1 MIFPQDFESKIGFS
15 SVRAL
20 LIEKCESKLGKDLA
34 IKMAFSTDIQEIK
47 KKLGCV
53 DEMKTLLN
61 SHYDLPQNSFFDIIP
76 YFKTIQAPG
85 SFLSTL
91 QLFELLKTLIAMR
104 ELDNFINSEK
114 NEDLSLKN
122 IKDALKTVPNFPAL
136 EREISRCLDKN
147 GEIKDNASPALFE
160 IRRSMEAVSKS
171 MHKIINR
178 VLQDNIKE
186 GFIEKDTTPSVRDG
200 HIVIPVSSVNRRNI
214 SGILHDTSATGKTV
228 FIEPAEVVEAGNR
241 LKELQG
247 EEEQEIIKILMA
259 LTDAVRPEIPEII
272 NGCHILA
279 LYDFIRGKA
288 KVAIETGGEI
298 PAIENHPEIDWY
310 HAVHPGFL
318 LTLRRQN
325 REVVPLYIKLDQ
337 KDRILIISGPNAGG
351 KSVCLKT
358 VGAVQYMLQCGML
371 PSLHSNSHV
380 GIFKKIL
387 IDIGDQQSMENDLST
402 YSSHLA
408 NMKFFLKNADTHT
421 LILAD
426 ELGSGTEPQIGA
438 ALAQSILQKLGES
451 GCFGVVTTHYQNL
464 KIFAENEPGFV
475 NGAMTYDRQHFRPTF
490 QLTIGHPGSSFALDI
505 ARNIGLPIEVIE
517 NAKEIVGSEYVDS
530 EKFLSD
536 IQRDR
541 KYWKNKR
548 LDIKE
553 KENKLDKL
561 LEEYEDT
568 ASELKKRRSEII
580 KAAKEE
586 AREILSGANRKIEQ
600 SISEIRKSQADKE
613 KSKLVRQELEDY
625 KKSLQAEES
634 GKTGSEPIKK
644 LRHKSKKSRQERI
657 VSSQDEKSVS
667 RELQV
672 GDYVKMEAG
681 GIEGQIMSISKDK
694 VEVVF
699 GSLRT
704 SIELSK
710 LKPAKKPIVKL
721 KETIVTSSESGKES
735 RNRQLNFKP
744 EIDVRGMRAD
754 EALQAIT
761 YFIDDAVQFNSSRV
775 RILHGTGHGILRD
788 VIRKMLGANSAV
800 KSFRDEDVRLGGAG
814 ITVVDLD

>member
-1 MIFPQDFESKIGFS
+1 MIFPQDFESKIGFV
-15 SVRAL
+15 SVREL
-20 LIEKCESKLGKDLA
+20 LIEKCESKMGKDLA
-34 IKMAFSTDIQEIK
+34 QKMTFSTDIQDIK

-53 DEMKTLLN
+53 NEMKTLL
-61 SHYDLPQNSFFDIIP
+61 SSPYELPQDSFFDILP

-85 SFLSTL
+85 AFLTTL
-91 QLFELLKTLIAMR
+91 QLFEVLETLAAMR
-104 ELDNFINSEK
+104 ELANFLYGDK
-114 NEDLSLKN
+114 NDGLSLPNLKEELKG
-122 IKDALKTVPNFPAL
+122 IPYFPELEKDISQCIDKT
-136 EREISRCLDKN
+136 
-147 GEIKDNASPALFE
+147 GEIKDNATPELYE
-160 IRRSMEAVSKS
+160 IRRSMESVSKS
-171 MHKIINR
+171 MHKIISR
-178 VLQDNIKE
+178 VIQENIKE
-186 GFIEKDTTPSVRDG
+186 GIIEKDTTPSVRDG
-200 HIVIPVSSVNRRNI
+200 HMVIPVSSFNRRNI
-214 SGILHDTSATGKTV
+214 SGILHDTSSTGKTV

-247 EEEQEIIKILMA
+247 EEEQEIIKILIS
-259 LTDAVRPEIPEII
+259 LTDLVRPEIPEIT
-272 NGCHILA
+272 NGCRILA
-279 LYDFIRGKA
+279 KYDFIRGKA
-288 KVAIETGGEI
+288 KLAIETVGEM
-298 PAIENHPEIDWY
+298 PMIENKPELDWF

-318 LTLRRQN
+318 LTLRRQH
-325 REVVPLYIKLDQ
+325 REVVPLYIKLDH
-337 KDRILIISGPNAGG
+337 KERILIISGPNAGG

-371 PSLHSNSHV
+371 PTLHSNSHV
-380 GIFKKIL
+380 GIFNKIL

-408 NMKFFLKNADTHT
+408 NMKVFLKNADSHT

-426 ELGSGTEPQIGA
+426 ELGSGTEPQIGT

-505 ARNIGLPIEVIE
+505 ARNIGLPLEVID

-568 ASELKKRRSEII
+568 ASELKQRRNEIL

-586 AREILSGANRKIEQ
+586 AKEILSGANRKIEQ
-600 SISEIRKSQADKE
+600 SISEIRRSQADKE
-613 KSKLVRQELEDY
+613 KAKLVRQELEDY
-625 KKSLQAEES
+625 KKSIQSEDER
-634 GKTGSEPIKK
+634 KTKSEPIKQ
-644 LRHKSKKSRQERI
+644 LRHKSKKSRL
-657 VSSQDEKSVS
+657 EKSSIAKEEQNVT
-667 RELQV
+667 RELKV
-672 GDYVKMEAG
+672 GDYVKMKDGE
-681 GIEGQIMSISKDK
+681 IEGEIISLSKDK
-694 VEVVF
+694 AEVAF
-699 GSLRT
+699 GNLRT
-704 SIELSK
+704 KVDVSK
-710 LKPAKKPIVKL
+710 LKPTKKPQTKQKQMI
-721 KETIVTSSESGKES
+721 ITSSGNDQES
-735 RNRQLNFKP
+735 RSRQLNFKQ

-754 EALQAIT
+754 EALQSIT
-761 YFIDDAVQFNSSRV
+761 YFLDDAVQFNSSRV

-788 VIRKMLGANSAV
+788 VIRKMLRANSAV
-800 KSFRDEDVRLGGAG
+800 KFFHDEDIRLGGAG
-814 ITVVDLD
+814 ITVVELV